1 MFSSGAFSTAPFASE
16 SAFGVEV
23 LLTGVQATGAVG
35 SVTVSAGLSI
45 EVTGVQATG
54 AVGSVTVEQN

>member
-35 SVTVSAGLSI
+35 SVTVSAG
-45 EVTGVQATG
+45 
-54 AVGSVTVEQN
+54 